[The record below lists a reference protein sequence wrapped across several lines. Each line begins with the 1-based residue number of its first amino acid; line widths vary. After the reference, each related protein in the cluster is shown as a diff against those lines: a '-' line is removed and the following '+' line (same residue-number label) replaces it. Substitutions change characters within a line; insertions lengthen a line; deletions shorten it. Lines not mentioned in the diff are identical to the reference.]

1 MNITINLKDGDV
13 KRLSEGQPIEDKAGG
28 LVVRIEPSRLGWQY
42 CIDCEA
48 TTKRMPDGRCMECMR
63 HGRAPAHEP
72 SPPEIGADPQREL
85 ACNIVKIRER
95 VLEHGQCLRD
105 TTTNLGRLLSQ
116 VADLEHQLCEHEHR
130 GPQGSDLRG

>member
-1 MNITINLKDGDV
+1 MIDV
-13 KRLSEGQPIEDKAGG
+13 TLTAQDMEALQAGG
-28 LVVRIEPSRLGWQY
+28 LVHRMDESPVIRIVPPAPAFGY
-42 CIDCEA
+42 CTDCCKA
-48 TTKRMPDGRCMECMR
+48 TKRMPDGRCMECMR

-95 VLEHGQCLRD
+95 VLEHGQCLQY